1 MVDLQTTIMIVE
13 GVVLLGLFRLKNAI
27 SRYERTKYCIL
38 NYVDNIL

>member
-27 SRYERTKYCIL
+27 SRYEIL
-38 NYVDNIL
+38 YIKLRG